1 VIPLIA
7 GLFAGASLGFLTASL
22 VRGGHECTCQVPTLG
37 RGTWL
42 VVIDEHGELAKCQPH
57 VCIDEAFK
65 RLGKSMGDE
74 S

>member
-1 VIPLIA
+1 VIPFLFGA
-7 GLFAGASLGFLTASL
+7 FAGAALGFLTAAL
-22 VRGGHECTCQVPTLG
+22 VRGGHDCDCQVPKLG

-65 RLGKSMGDE
+65 RFGMSMGDE

>member
-1 VIPLIA
+1 MIPFIA
-7 GLFAGASLGFLTASL
+7 GLFAGTFAGVAL
-22 VRGGHECTCQVPTLG
+22 VAFGRAGHQCDCQVPTLG